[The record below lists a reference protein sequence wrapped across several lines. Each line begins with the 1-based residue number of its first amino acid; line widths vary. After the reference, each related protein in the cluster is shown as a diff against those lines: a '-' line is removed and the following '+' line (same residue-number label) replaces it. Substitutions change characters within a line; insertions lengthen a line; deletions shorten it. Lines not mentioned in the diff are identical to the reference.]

1 MNITAAITELEST
14 LEGEVDASPVR
25 LAQYSTDASNYRVIP
40 QVVVMPRHEDDVIAA
55 VKIAAEHGLP
65 VTVRGGGTSC
75 AGNAVGPGMVLD
87 VGKYMNNIISIDPE
101 ARTAVVQPGVV
112 LSDLQKAVGIH
123 GLRFGP
129 DPSTATRCTLG
140 GMIGNNACGPHGL
153 AYGRT
158 ADNVRSLRWLAGTG
172 EVLNVGSGK
181 ESTDLVPGL
190 NALVMENL
198 ALLRTEFGRFG
209 RQISGYS
216 LEHLLPE
223 NGWNLAAA
231 LTGTEGTCGII
242 LSAEISLVPMS
253 AAPALAVLGYPDM
266 ATAADD
272 VPKLLPFK
280 PLALEGLDSAIVDTI
295 RKSRLGADLPDLP
308 RGKGWLMVEIAGES
322 TEEAVDAAEEMVRA
336 AGALDAVVL
345 PSGPE
350 AKRLWQ
356 IRADGA
362 GLAGRTATGA
372 QAWPGWEDSAVPPE
386 HLGAYLRDL
395 AALMEQE
402 QLSGLAYGHFGDGCV
417 HLRID
422 FPFDSTAQTM
432 RSFLD
437 QAANLVAKYG
447 GSLSGEHGDGRAR
460 SELLSTMYSK
470 ESIDAFKTFKE
481 LFDPQNIMNPGVVV
495 DPDPFDASL
504 RRPAAKTLMATDGF
518 AFSHDAG
525 NITDSLH
532 RCVGVGKCRAD
543 NASQGGFMCPSYQAT
558 RDEGESTRG
567 RARVL
572 QEMLN
577 GGIVE
582 LGWASPEV
590 HDALDLCLSC
600 KACANDCPTGIDMAM
615 FKSEALF
622 QTYKGKMRPLAHY
635 TFGRL
640 PQWLSMVGRLGPL
653 INFTTR
659 FKPLT
664 RMLMSLA
671 GADPRR
677 NLPLFPA
684 RPFRS
689 MNAAPVVSSGGSGA
703 DLAET
708 PEHQVV
714 LWVDSFT
721 DAMGPG
727 IALDALKVL
736 RSAGCTVELA
746 GPGVCCGLTLITTG
760 QLTAAKAK
768 LRKSL
773 DILYPQVSAGKTIV
787 GLEPSCTAVMRSDLL
802 ELLPEDPRSTPV
814 SEATK
819 TVSEFLR
826 SINWAP
832 PLAAEK
838 LLVQPHCHQYAVMGY
853 TEDLKVLESMGCDV
867 EVSNGCCGLAGNF
880 GMEKGHYDISEKIAA
895 DGILKKVS
903 VSPDRAVMA
912 DGFSCRTQVADLAN
926 IDSRHLV
933 QVIAE
938 ALDSNKPRLL
948 NVSSGQ
954 GHGCACGS

>member
-1 MNITAAITELEST
+1 MNITAAITELESN
-14 LEGEVDASPVR
+14 LEGEVDARPVR

-40 QVVVMPRHEDDVIAA
+40 EVVLTPRHENDVIAA
-55 VKIAAEHGLP
+55 VRIAAKHGLP

-75 AGNAVGPGMVLD
+75 AGNAVGPGMILD
-87 VGKYMNNIISIDPE
+87 VGRHMNKIISIDPE
-101 ARTAVVQPGVV
+101 ARTAIVQPGVV
-112 LSDLQKAVGIH
+112 LSDLQKAAAVH

-129 DPSTATRCTLG
+129 DPSTATRCTIG

-158 ADNVRSLRWLAGTG
+158 ADNVRSLRWLSGNG
-172 EVLNVGSGK
+172 EVLEIGSGK
-181 ESTDLVPGL
+181 DSIDQVPGL
-190 NALVMENL
+190 NAFVMANL

-242 LSAEISLVPMS
+242 LSAEVSLVPMS
-253 AAPALAVLGYPDM
+253 AAPALAVLGYSDM

-272 VPKLLPFK
+272 VPKLLPFA

-295 RKSRLGADLPDLP
+295 RKSRSGANLPDLP
-308 RGKGWLMVEIAGES
+308 QGKGWLMVEIAGET
-322 TEEAVDAAEEMVRA
+322 TEEAVAAARKMVGIS
-336 AGALDAVVL
+336 GALDSVVL

-356 IRADGA
+356 IRSDGA
-362 GLAGRTATGA
+362 GLAGRTADGA

-386 HLGAYLRDL
+386 HLGDYLRDL
-395 AALMEQE
+395 ADLMERE
-402 QLSGLAYGHFGDGCV
+402 SLSGLAYGHFGDGCV

-422 FPFDSTAQTM
+422 FPFDSTPQTM
-432 RSFLD
+432 RSFLT
-437 QAANLVAKYG
+437 QAAELVAKYG

-460 SELLSTMYSK
+460 SELLNAMYSN
-470 ESIDAFKTFKE
+470 ESIEAFKTFKDF
-481 LFDPQNIMNPGVVV
+481 LDPHNIMNPGVVV

-518 AFSHDAG
+518 AFTHDSG

-543 NASQGGFMCPSYQAT
+543 NVADGGFMCPSFQAT
-558 RDEGESTRG
+558 RDEGASTRG

-577 GGIVE
+577 GGVVE
-582 LGWASPEV
+582 LGWSSPEV

-640 PQWLSMVGRLGPL
+640 PQWLSMVGRLGPA
-653 INFTTR
+653 INFVAG
-659 FKPLT
+659 FKPLS
-664 RMLMSLA
+664 RLLLGMA
-671 GADPRR
+671 GADARR
-677 NLPLFPA
+677 KLPKFPTK
-684 RPFRS
+684 PFRF
-689 MNAAPVVSSGGSGA
+689 MKMAPVVSLAPVVA
-703 DLAET
+703 DAAATET
-708 PEHQVV
+708 HQVV

-721 DAMGPG
+721 DAMSPD
-727 IALDALKVL
+727 IAADAVKVL
-736 RSAGCTVELA
+736 RSAGCSVELA

-760 QLTAAKAK
+760 QLTAAKTK
-768 LRKSL
+768 LSKSL
-773 DILYPQVSAGKTIV
+773 DILYPQVSAGKTII

-802 ELLPEDPRSTPV
+802 ELLPEDPRSVAV
-814 SEATK
+814 SRATK

-826 SINWAP
+826 SIEWAP

-853 TEDLKVLESMGCDV
+853 AEDLKVLESMGCDV
-867 EVSNGCCGLAGNF
+867 EVSSGCCGLAGNF
-880 GMEKGHYDISEKIAA
+880 GMEKGHYDISVKIAE
-895 DGILKKVS
+895 DGILKKATA
-903 VSPDRAVMA
+903 SPDRAVLA
-912 DGFSCRTQVADLAN
+912 DGFSCRTQVADLAD

-948 NVSSGQ
+948 NISSPAKSS
-954 GHGCACGS
+954 CACGS

>member
-1 MNITAAITELEST
+1 MNLTAAITELENV
-14 LEGEVDASPVR
+14 LEGDVDARPVR
-25 LAQYSTDASNYRVIP
+25 LAQYSTDASNYRVVP
-40 QVVVMPRHEDDVIAA
+40 EVVVMPKHENDVIAA
-55 VKIAAEHGLP
+55 VKVATKYSLP

-87 VGKYMNNIISIDPE
+87 VSKYMNQIISIDPHT
-101 ARTAVVQPGVV
+101 RTAIVQPGVV
-112 LSDLQKAVGIH
+112 LADLQKAAAVH

-129 DPSTATRCTLG
+129 DPSTATRCTIG

-158 ADNVRSLRWLAGTG
+158 ADNVRSLRWLSGTG
-172 EVLNVGSGK
+172 EVLDIGSGK
-181 ESTDLVPGL
+181 DALAPVPGL
-190 NALVMENL
+190 EPFVLANL
-198 ALLRTEFGRFG
+198 ATLRTEFGRFG

-242 LSAEISLVPMS
+242 LSTEVALVPVS
-253 AAPALAVLGYPDM
+253 TAPALAVLGYPDM

-272 VPKLLPFK
+272 VTKILPFA
-280 PLALEGLDSAIVDTI
+280 PLALEGLDAAIVDTI
-295 RKSRLGADLPDLP
+295 RRSRLGATLPDLP
-308 RGKGWLMVEIAGES
+308 RGRGWLMVEIAGET
-322 TEEAVDAAEEMVRA
+322 TEEAMAAANEMVKVS
-336 AGALDAVVL
+336 GALDSVVL
-345 PSGPE
+345 PSGPQ

-356 IRADGA
+356 VRSDGA
-362 GLAGRTATGA
+362 GLAGRTGTGA

-386 HLGAYLRDL
+386 HLGDYLRDL
-395 AALMEQE
+395 ADLMKQE
-402 QLSGLAYGHFGDGCV
+402 ELSGLAYGHFGDGCV

-422 FPFDSTAQTM
+422 FPFDSSPNTM

-437 QAANLVAKYG
+437 QAAALVAKYG

-460 SELLSTMYSK
+460 SELLSTMYSP
-470 ESIDAFKTFKE
+470 ESIAIFKAFKAF
-481 LFDPQNIMNPGVVV
+481 FDPHNIMNPGVVV

-504 RRPAAKTLMATDGF
+504 RRPEAKTLMATDGF
-518 AFSHDAG
+518 AFTHDSG

-543 NASQGGFMCPSYQAT
+543 NHIDGGFMCPSFQAT

-577 GGIVE
+577 GGVVE

-622 QTYKGKMRPLAHY
+622 QTYKGKLRPLAHY

-640 PQWLSMVGRLGPL
+640 PQWLSLVGRMGPL
-653 INFTTR
+653 INFMTK
-659 FKPLT
+659 FKPLSKL
-664 RMLMSLA
+664 MLGLA
-671 GADPRR
+671 GADNRRGLPR
-677 NLPLFPA
+677 FPA
-684 RPFRS
+684 KPFRS
-689 MNAAPVVSSGGSGA
+689 LDAAPVISAPTASA
-703 DLAET
+703 TD
-708 PEHQVV
+708 PHNEHQVV

-721 DAMGPG
+721 DAMGPE

-736 RSAGCTVELA
+736 RSAGCSVEVT

-768 LRKSL
+768 LTKSL
-773 DILYPQVSAGKTIV
+773 DILYPHVAAGKTIV

-802 ELLPEDPRSTPV
+802 ELLPGDPRSAEV
-814 SEATK
+814 SKATK

-826 SINWAP
+826 GIDWAP

-838 LLVQPHCHQYAVMGY
+838 LLVQPHCHQYSVMGY
-853 TEDLKVLESMGCDV
+853 SDDLKVLESMGCDV
-867 EVSNGCCGLAGNF
+867 EVSSGCCGLAGNF
-880 GMEKGHYDISEKIAA
+880 GMEKGHYEISAKIAEE
-895 DGILKKVS
+895 GILKKAATN
-903 VSPDRAVMA
+903 PDRTIMA
-912 DGFSCRTQVADLAN
+912 DGFSCRTQVADLAD

-938 ALDSNKPRLL
+938 ALESNKPRLL
-948 NVSSGQ
+948 NVSSSQ
-954 GHGCACGS
+954 QQGCACGS

>member
-1 MNITAAITELEST
+1 MDITAAITEFQAA
-14 LEGEVDASPVR
+14 LEGETDASSVR
-25 LAQYSTDASNYRVIP
+25 LAQYSTDASNYRVVP
-40 QVVVMPRHEDDVIAA
+40 QLVIMPRHEADVIAA
-55 VKIAAEHGLP
+55 VKIAARHGLP

-75 AGNAVGPGMVLD
+75 AGNAVGPGVVLD
-87 VGKYMNNIISIDPE
+87 VSKYMNKIVSIDPE
-101 ARTAVVQPGVV
+101 ARTAIVQPGVV
-112 LSDLQKAVGIH
+112 LSDLQEAAAVH

-129 DPSTATRCTLG
+129 DPSTATRCTIG

-158 ADNVRSLRWLAGTG
+158 ADNVRGLRWLSGDGQVLEVGAGR
-172 EVLNVGSGK
+172 EFA
-181 ESTDLVPGL
+181 DLIPGL
-190 NALVMENL
+190 SDFVLANL
-198 ALLRTEFGRFG
+198 SLLRTEFGRFG

-242 LSAEISLVPMS
+242 LSAEIKLVPLS

-266 ATAADD
+266 ATAADA
-272 VPKLLPFK
+272 VPKLLPYK
-280 PLALEGLDSAIVDTI
+280 PLALEGLDAAIVETI
-295 RKSRLGADLPDLP
+295 RQSKSGATLPELP
-308 RGKGWLMVEIAGES
+308 RGKGWLMVEIAGET
-322 TEEAVDAAEEMVRA
+322 TEEAVAAAEAMVLD

-356 IRADGA
+356 VRSDGA

-386 HLGAYLRDL
+386 NLGDYLRDL
-395 AALMEQE
+395 AELMENE
-402 QLSGLAYGHFGDGCV
+402 GLSGLAYGHFGDGCV

-422 FPFDSTAQTM
+422 FPFDSTPETM
-432 RSFLD
+432 RSFLTL
-437 QAANLVAKYG
+437 AAELVAKYG

-460 SELLSTMYSK
+460 SELLDTMYSA
-470 ESIDAFKTFKE
+470 ESIDAFKAFKGF
-481 LFDPQNIMNPGVVV
+481 FDPHNLMNPGVVV
-495 DPDPFDASL
+495 DPDPFDAAL

-543 NASQGGFMCPSYQAT
+543 TRDDGGFMCPSFQAT

-577 GGIVE
+577 GGVVE
-582 LGWASPEV
+582 LGWSSPEV
-590 HDALDLCLSC
+590 HEALDLCLSC
-600 KACANDCPTGIDMAM
+600 KACSNDCPTGIDMAM
-615 FKSEALF
+615 FKSESLF
-622 QTYKGKMRPLAHY
+622 QTYKGKIRPLSHY
-635 TFGRL
+635 TFGRM
-640 PQWLSMVGRLGPL
+640 PQWLSMVGRLGPM
-653 INFTTR
+653 INRVARIRPITA
-659 FKPLT
+659 LMM
-664 RMLMSLA
+664 RMA

-677 NLPLFPA
+677 KLPAFPDK
-684 RPFRS
+684 PFR
-689 MNAAPVVSSGGSGA
+689 MMDAAPVVA
-703 DLAET
+703 DAVGPLDPAA
-708 PEHQVV
+708 PGQHNVV

-721 DAMGPG
+721 DAMGPD

-736 RSAGCTVELA
+736 RSAGCSVELS

-760 QLTAAKAK
+760 QLKEAKAK
-768 LRKSL
+768 LTKSL
-773 DILYPQVSAGKTIV
+773 DILHPQVVAGKTIV
-787 GLEPSCTAVMRSDLL
+787 GLEPSCTAVLRSDLL
-802 ELLPEDPRSTPV
+802 ELLPDDPRAVAV
-814 SEATK
+814 SRATK

-838 LLVQPHCHQYAVMGY
+838 LLVQPHCHQYSVMGY
-853 TEDLKVLESMGCDV
+853 SDDLKILESMGCDV
-867 EVSNGCCGLAGNF
+867 EVSSGCCGLAGNF
-880 GMEKGHYDISEKIAA
+880 GMEKGHYEISAKIAE
-895 DGILKKVS
+895 DGILRKVADN
-903 VSPDRAVMA
+903 PDRAVMA
-912 DGFSCRTQVADLAN
+912 DGFSCRTRSL
-926 IDSRHLV
+926 IWLTSIPGIWSKSLPRRWRTTSR
-933 QVIAE
+933 
-938 ALDSNKPRLL
+938 D
-948 NVSSGQ
+948 
-954 GHGCACGS
+954 C